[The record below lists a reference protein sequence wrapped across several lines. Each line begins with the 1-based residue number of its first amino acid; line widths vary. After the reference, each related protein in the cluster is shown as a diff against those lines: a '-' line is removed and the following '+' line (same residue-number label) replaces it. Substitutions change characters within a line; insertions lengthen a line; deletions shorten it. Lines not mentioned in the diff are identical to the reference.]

1 MTKPITIPCWS
12 MTNFDGSISCHI
24 IGCYLY
30 RYSTDHWSWNEKKVN
45 QIFPNDS
52 RGFVWSTHIKDR
64 LPYVA
69 FSCTNN
75 SGFKCITYL
84 VSVYNRY
91 NIPKNLIQW
100 ISVEFFDEKNI
111 IENTALNIFACQTQG
126 VYKWLM
132 KS

>member
-30 RYSTDHWSWNEKKVN
+30 RYSTDHWSWSQKKVN

-69 FSCTNN
+69 FSWSNN
-75 SGFKCITYL
+75 SGL
-84 VSVYNRY
+84 NVSPIWFEFTNDIC

-100 ISVEFFDEKNI
+100 ISVEFFDKKKI
-111 IENTALNIFACQTQG
+111 YIYFCMQNTRL
-126 VYKWLM
+126 VYKGLIDDE
-132 KS
+132 